1 MANVNPFSGFV
12 RYFLGCG
19 ILSFRGKAGL
29 RINKME
35 FRDNEAIYLQIAAY
49 VSENILL
56 GKWPAEQKI
65 PSVRDMAVELE
76 VNPNTVMRSY
86 EFLQNQGV
94 IYNKR
99 GLGLYVAP
107 DGSDKVK
114 VYSRERFIQQDLP
127 VFFRNI
133 YLLDISA
140 EDLQEWYEKFK
151 IENYKPKSTG
161 ENENK

>member
-1 MANVNPFSGFV
+1 MD
-12 RYFLGCG
+12 
-19 ILSFRGKAGL
+19 
-29 RINKME
+29 
-35 FRDNEAIYLQIAAY
+35 FRDKEAIYLQIAAF

-65 PSVRDMAVELE
+65 LSVRDLAVELE

-107 DGSDKVK
+107 DGPDKVK
-114 VYSRERFIQQDLP
+114 TYRKERFIQQELP

-133 YLLDISA
+133 YLLDIEP
-140 EDLQEWYEKFK
+140 EDLQQWYEEFK
-151 IENYKPKSTG
+151 QENYKSKLND
-161 ENENK
+161 EDENK

>member
-1 MANVNPFSGFV
+1 
-12 RYFLGCG
+12 
-19 ILSFRGKAGL
+19 
-29 RINKME
+29 ME

-65 PSVRDMAVELE
+65 PSVRDLAIELE

-99 GLGLYVAP
+99 GLGLFVAAE
-107 DGSDKVK
+107 GYDKIK
-114 VYSRERFIQQDLP
+114 AYRKERFIQQDLP
-127 VFFRNI
+127 VFFNNI
-133 YLLDISA
+133 YLLDIEL
-140 EDLQEWYEKFK
+140 EDIKQWFERFK
-151 IENYKPKSTG
+151 LENYKSKSDKN
-161 ENENK
+161 NENK

>member
-1 MANVNPFSGFV
+1 
-12 RYFLGCG
+12 
-19 ILSFRGKAGL
+19 
-29 RINKME
+29 ME

-65 PSVRDMAVELE
+65 PSVRDLAIELE

-99 GLGLYVAP
+99 GLGLFVATE
-107 DGSDKVK
+107 GYDKIK
-114 VYSRERFIQQDLP
+114 AYRKERFIQQDLP
-127 VFFRNI
+127 VFFNNI
-133 YLLDISA
+133 YLLDIEL
-140 EDLQEWYEKFK
+140 EDIKQWFERFK
-151 IENYKPKSTG
+151 LENYKSKSDKN
-161 ENENK
+161 NENK